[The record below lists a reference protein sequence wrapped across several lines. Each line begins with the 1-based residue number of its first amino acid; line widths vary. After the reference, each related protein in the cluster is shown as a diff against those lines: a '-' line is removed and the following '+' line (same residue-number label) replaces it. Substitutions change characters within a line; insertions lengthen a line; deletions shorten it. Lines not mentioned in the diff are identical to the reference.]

1 MTRARESAVIVPV
14 ELPSALERLRLAYVP
29 VGLLGVPA
37 HVTLLSPFIP
47 PSRIRATDVAA
58 LRRVLEPEVPF
69 EFELS
74 TTRAFPAEAQYP
86 GTTYLAPEPP
96 DRFVRLTHA
105 IWDAFPDYPPF
116 EGAYDAIVPH
126 VTIADDASRLG
137 EVDLVGRTVLP
148 FRQTASEAWLVV
160 EGDDG
165 RWTRRARL
173 PIGRA
178 GARAG
183 SGRGDRRGRKRAAA
197 KRRQARGG

>member
-1 MTRARESAVIVPV
+1 MTRPRQSAVIVPV
-14 ELPSALERLRLAYVP
+14 ELPPPLERLRLAYVP

-58 LRRVLEPEVPF
+58 LRRILEPQAPF

-74 TTRAFPAEAQYP
+74 TTWTFSAEP
-86 GTTYLAPEPP
+86 PLTGTTWLAPEPP
-96 DRFVRLTHA
+96 EPFVRLTRA
-105 IWDAFPDYPPF
+105 IWDAFPAYPPF
-116 EGAYDAIVPH
+116 EAAYDAIVPH
-126 VTIADDASRLG
+126 VTIADDASRVD
-137 EVDLVGRTVLP
+137 EVDLVARTVLP

-160 EGDDG
+160 EGDDD

-173 PIGRA
+173 AIGRA

-183 SGRGDRRGRKRAAA
+183 SGRGDGGGRERAAA